1 MTEKAVIRIRF
12 CDEEEARMMRQTVEP
27 DNTPLPPGLI
37 IETRQDG
44 ALLFF
49 EITCER
55 GPESL
60 LATIDDLLASIQLA
74 EKTICRRAAKV

>member
-1 MTEKAVIRIRF
+1 MTEKAIIRIRF
-12 CDEEEARMMRQTVEP
+12 CDEGEARIVRQAVEP
-27 DNTPLPPGLI
+27 DDTPLPPGLL
-37 IETRQDG
+37 IETRQDS

-49 EITCER
+49 EITCDR

-74 EKTICRRAAKV
+74 EKTICRRVAKV